1 MRLLLLKTI
10 CVCVGGGGG
19 GGVEDQML
27 KIRHLHRL
35 TDADL
40 LNWSPTATAGAAV
53 AVEGGIMRPND
64 PNILAQCHSRTGTHM
79 S

>member
-1 MRLLLLKTI
+1 
-10 CVCVGGGGG
+10 VFAWAAASGGG
-19 GGVEDQML
+19 EDQML

-40 LNWSPTATAGAAV
+40 LNWSPTAAAGATV
-53 AVEGGIMRPND
+53 AIMGGIMCPND
-64 PNILAQCHSRTGTHM
+64 PNILAQCHSCTGTHM